1 MRIHCLGTL
10 LREWFPR
17 SNCTFKTSKLC
28 SKKARQRLTKHIH
41 LRHPRESSKADS
53 AQEVVTNDVR
63 KEVDEKP
70 GIAVGVNYM
79 PNTEDI
85 VPLVSDQLKGQAAKE
100 LWSNN

>member
-17 SNCTFKTSKLC
+17 SNCTFKTSKLR

-70 GIAVGVNYM
+70 GIAVGVN
-79 PNTEDI
+79 T
-85 VPLVSDQLKGQAAKE
+85 
-100 LWSNN
+100 